1 MDIREYLKNNILL
14 MDGAMETYFDALG
27 ESEEE
32 LAESAN
38 FTNPELIQ
46 NIHNSY
52 IEKGAQ
58 LIRTNTFAVNHVF
71 FHSEDRMKQCIQLGY
86 EIAKKAVEQSKKD
99 VWIGASI
106 GPIPE
111 DGELEDRE
119 SILKEYEFLCD
130 CFLEMGCKIFIFETF
145 TVVEDVAHIAKY
157 LKEKDETLFVM
168 GNFHFNKMGYTK
180 EGLSI
185 QRFIDMAGNIEEL
198 DAYGFNCGIGAGH
211 LYELLKSV
219 TFPNEK
225 YVSCVPNSG
234 YPYQIRGKKIYSD
247 SPVYYTECMKKVV
260 KLGAN
265 IIGACCGSRPSYIE
279 KLKEGIPLDQV
290 YEKKV
295 CKREVSLPKH
305 KKDWAN
311 PFMAKLNRGKKVIAV
326 ELDPPFNQ
334 DAKKLLQ
341 GAKLL
346 SEEGVDMVTLADSPL
361 ARARADSIQMA
372 IRIQN
377 ETGLHV
383 MPHICCRD
391 KNKIAMRSQMIG
403 AYINGIRN
411 LLIVTGDPIDRGD
424 EDSIKRVYNFNSIR
438 LMDYVSDMNVELFGE
453 EPVVYGGA
461 LNYAGANV
469 NAIVDRMR
477 KKIEAGCQYFLTQP
491 VYSKEDMERIRFLK
505 ENVDT
510 KILCGIMPLV
520 SYKNAR
526 FIRNEMPGIH
536 VPDDIFEQYRPD
548 MTREE
553 AEEIAVKVSVSIAM
567 KMKDITDGYYFMTP
581 FNRVSLITKIL
592 RRLKEELGE
601 E

>member
-1 MDIREYLKNNILL
+1 
-14 MDGAMETYFDALG
+14 
-27 ESEEE
+27 
-32 LAESAN
+32 
-38 FTNPELIQ
+38 
-46 NIHNSY
+46 
-52 IEKGAQ
+52 
-58 LIRTNTFAVNHVF
+58 
-71 FHSEDRMKQCIQLGY
+71 
-86 EIAKKAVEQSKKD
+86 
-99 VWIGASI
+99 
-106 GPIPE
+106 
-111 DGELEDRE
+111 
-119 SILKEYEFLCD
+119 
-130 CFLEMGCKIFIFETF
+130 
-145 TVVEDVAHIAKY
+145 
-157 LKEKDETLFVM
+157 
-168 GNFHFNKMGYTK
+168 
-180 EGLSI
+180 
-185 QRFIDMAGNIEEL
+185 
-198 DAYGFNCGIGAGH
+198 
-211 LYELLKSV
+211 
-219 TFPNEK
+219 
-225 YVSCVPNSG
+225 
-234 YPYQIRGKKIYSD
+234 
-247 SPVYYTECMKKVV
+247 
-260 KLGAN
+260 
-265 IIGACCGSRPSYIE
+265 
-279 KLKEGIPLDQV
+279 
-290 YEKKV
+290 
-295 CKREVSLPKH
+295 
-305 KKDWAN
+305 
-311 PFMAKLNRGKKVIAV
+311 
-326 ELDPPFNQ
+326 
-334 DAKKLLQ
+334 
-341 GAKLL
+341 
-346 SEEGVDMVTLADSPL
+346 
-361 ARARADSIQMA
+361 
-372 IRIQN
+372 
-377 ETGLHV
+377 

-553 AEEIAVKVSVSIAM
+553 AEEIAVEVSVSIAM